1 MKNVDKSIKFCRQ
14 ACKICKEN
22 RRSQSKFIFKRF
34 ERMKRAHK
42 EKDDLKI
49 VELVFEKA
57 RNYLEKAQR
66 EKTPVCSEAGIGNFF
81 LLVNPVRNDIVYKP
95 KSGLQWI
102 LQCH

>member
-14 ACKICKEN
+14 ACKIGKDN
-22 RRSQSKFIFKRF
+22 RRAQSKFIFKRF

-42 EKDDLKI
+42 EKDDPKI

-66 EKTPVCSEAGIGNFF
+66 ENGTPV
-81 LLVNPVRNDIVYKP
+81 
-95 KSGLQWI
+95 W
-102 LQCH
+102 